1 MARKRMIDPRFW
13 TDDKIMD
20 LDPLTRLLFIGI
32 WNFSDD
38 CGIHLNNS
46 KVLKAEI
53 FPSDEINISE
63 VQRMKDQLSDL
74 GMIEISG
81 DRKLFRIRNWTIYQK
96 INRPQPCKYE
106 FNEQTMNEHKP
117 ITPNRIE
124 KEGNIKEDNRIVNVS
139 KPKKAST
146 LKPYKQRVEDF
157 FKDLKNDDEFMS
169 MVKEAY
175 PNIDTNAE
183 TLKAK
188 TWLLVNTQKAKKNF
202 KRFLNNWLS
211 QAMDNAGRY
220 VKGVDGLNAGEKQ
233 MLAAREEQIERDRIR
248 RMEYDKEMTEN
259 AATTDEIK
267 EALGKF
273 AKNKGGKD
281 VKSDEN

>member
-1 MARKRMIDPRFW
+1 M
-13 TDDKIMD
+13 
-20 LDPLTRLLFIGI
+20 
-32 WNFSDD
+32 
-38 CGIHLNNS
+38 
-46 KVLKAEI
+46 
-53 FPSDEINISE
+53 
-63 VQRMKDQLSDL
+63 
-74 GMIEISG
+74 
-81 DRKLFRIRNWTIYQK
+81 
-96 INRPQPCKYE
+96 
-106 FNEQTMNEHKP
+106 
-117 ITPNRIE
+117 
-124 KEGNIKEDNRIVNVS
+124 S